1 MTDDLTL
8 HKDIKYVENKT
19 NQTSNCKDN
28 SK

>member
-1 MTDDLTL
+1 MSDDLTL
-8 HKDIKYVENKT
+8 HKDIKYVENNN